1 MRLFQK
7 QVEKKLNQEYDIP
20 FEDFLDELRSIIPGD
35 VEILK
40 TETVDNKDFGPI
52 EVYNVFNT
60 YNEDAGDMTE
70 EEWNKKND
78 VFVEFWKINTKEGKY
93 IIQ

>member
-20 FEDFLDELRSIIPGD
+20 FKDFLDELRSIIPGD